1 MLTTDKTILDAY
13 KSPVRHINA
22 EIVVYDG
29 ETVKTRFYDDTV
41 IQSIT
46 LERTSE
52 TNKFFGFGISH
63 KANIKILDTERNI
76 DIKAG
81 NSLTIDVMSGG
92 NALRIA
98 PRLCITQIH
107 RDEITNQ
114 LSITAYDKL
123 KDAATQTVSTIEMV
137 FPATIADYATQAA
150 AALGLGVIYNA
161 DNAAFSVSYET
172 GANLDGAETQRQLL
186 DAIAEA
192 TQTVYYINRFD
203 TLVFK
208 ALDRDGEAAY
218 IIDKEQY
225 INLDSGEN
233 RRLAAICHTTEL
245 GDSIT
250 AKLEVSGTTQYVRDN
265 PFYEMREDTHTLIDA
280 ALLAIGGI
288 TINQYECDWR
298 GCPAI
303 EIGDK
308 LAIVRKDGTTAIT
321 YLLDDTLTYDGT
333 LSQRSQ
339 WRYEDGEAET
349 AENPTNLGEALY
361 KTFARVDK
369 VNKQIDIVASE
380 TDTNA
385 NNIAAIQLKTESLL
399 ASVSK
404 MEENVNTTIEG
415 VNGEISTLTQKV
427 EAAMTADAV
436 KLSIQEEL
444 ANGVDKVYTST
455 GFAFDADG
463 LRVSKTGSEMETLL
477 DEDGLSVFRDDVEVL
492 TADNVGVNCINVN
505 IRQYLMIGDSRF
517 EAYGAGRT
525 GCFWIGG

>member
-81 NSLTIDVMSGG
+81 NSLTIDVLNGG

-385 NNIAAIQLKTESLL
+385 NNIAAIQLNTESLL

>member
-385 NNIAAIQLKTESLL
+385 NNIAAIQLNTESLL

>member
-22 EIVVYDG
+22 EIIVYDG
-29 ETVKTRFYDDTV
+29 DAVKTRFYDDTV
-41 IQSIT
+41 IQSIS

-52 TNKFFGFGISH
+52 TNKFFGFGVSH
-63 KANIKILDTERNI
+63 KANIKVLDIERNI

-81 NSLTIDVMSGG
+81 NSLVIDIKNGG

-98 PRLCITQIH
+98 PRLYITEIH

-123 KDAATQTVSTIEMV
+123 KDAATHTVSELSV
-137 FPATIADYATQAA
+137 ELPATIADYATQAA
-150 AALGLGVIYNA
+150 AALGLGVFYYTE
-161 DNAAFSVSYET
+161 NAAFSVSYET
-172 GANLDGAETQRQLL
+172 GANLDGAETLRQLL

-192 TQTVYYINRFD
+192 TQSIYYISRYN
-203 TLVFK
+203 TLIFK
-208 ALDRDGEAAY
+208 SMDIDGAAAY
-218 IIDKEQY
+218 TIGKEQY
-225 INLDSGEN
+225 FNLDSGDN

-265 PFYEMREDTHTLIDA
+265 PFYELREDTHTLIDN
-280 ALLAIGGI
+280 ALSAVGGM

-298 GCPAI
+298 GNPAI

-308 LAIVRKDGTTAIT
+308 LAIVKKDGTTALT

-369 VNKQIDIVASE
+369 VNKQIDIVASDTE
-380 TDTNA
+380 TNA
-385 NNIAAIQLKTESLL
+385 NNISAIQLNTESLI
-399 ASVSK
+399 ASVTK
-404 MEENVNTTIEG
+404 IEENVNTTIEG
-415 VNGEISTLTQKV
+415 VNGEIETLSQKV
-427 EAAMTADAV
+427 NAAMTAEGV

-444 ANGVDKVYTST
+444 ANGVNKVYTET

-463 LRVSKTGSEMETLL
+463 LRISKTGSEMESLL
-477 DEDGLSVFRDDVEVL
+477 DEDGLKVFRDDVEVL

>member
-22 EIVVYDG
+22 EIIVYDG
-29 ETVKTRFYDDTV
+29 DAVKTRFYDDTV
-41 IQSIT
+41 IKSIS

-52 TNKFFGFGISH
+52 TNKFFGFGVSH
-63 KANIKILDTERNI
+63 KANIKVLDIERNI

-81 NSLTIDVMSGG
+81 NSLVIDIKNGG

-98 PRLCITQIH
+98 PRLYITEIH

-123 KDAATQTVSTIEMV
+123 KDAATHTVSELSV
-137 FPATIADYATQAA
+137 ELPATIADYATQAA
-150 AALGLGVIYNA
+150 AALGLGVFYYTE
-161 DNAAFSVSYET
+161 NAAFSVSYET
-172 GANLDGAETQRQLL
+172 GANLDGAETLRQLL

-192 TQTVYYINRFD
+192 TQSIYYISRYN
-203 TLVFK
+203 TLIFK
-208 ALDRDGEAAY
+208 PLDKDGTAAY
-218 IIDKEQY
+218 TIDKEQY
-225 INLDSGEN
+225 YNLESGDN

-265 PFYEMREDTHTLIDA
+265 PFYELREDTHTLIDN
-280 ALLAIGGI
+280 ALSAVGGM

-298 GCPAI
+298 GNPAI

-308 LAIVRKDGTTAIT
+308 LAIVKKDGTTAIT

-339 WRYEDGEAET
+339 WRYDDGETET

-369 VNKQIDIVASE
+369 VNKQIDIVASDTE
-380 TDTNA
+380 TNA
-385 NNIAAIQLKTESLL
+385 NNISAIQLNTESLI
-399 ASVSK
+399 ASVTK
-404 MEENVNTTIEG
+404 IEENVNTTIEG
-415 VNGEISTLTQKV
+415 VNREIETLSQKV
-427 EAAMTADAV
+427 NAAMTAEGV

-444 ANGVDKVYTST
+444 ANGVNKVYTET

-463 LRVSKTGSEMETLL
+463 LRISKTGSEMESLL
-477 DEDGLSVFRDDVEVL
+477 DEDGLKVFRDDVEVL